1 MKKYKSIF
9 KETKDPLFEMAN
21 LSPSRTGIERGYI
34 YISTKQGN
42 HGCRIKYFSNLNDQS
57 RLMIVSIPHFKVIED
72 TASCSNKIKKQVLQ
86 FAKINSKKLLDF
98 WNQGN
103 SWTDDEVREF
113 QDNLKLSDTQLE
125 NAKNIILSK

>member
-9 KETKDPLFEMAN
+9 KENKESLFEMAN
-21 LSPSRTGIERGYI
+21 LSPSRTGIEKGYI

-42 HGCRIKYFSNLNDQS
+42 HGCRIKYFSNLKDQS
-57 RLMIVSIPHFKVIED
+57 KMMIVTIPYFKVIED
-72 TASCSNKIKKQVLQ
+72 TAKCSKKIKKQVLH

-103 SWTDDEVREF
+103 SWTDDEVRQF
-113 QDNLKLSDTQLE
+113 QDNLKLSDSDLE
-125 NAKNIILSK
+125 NAKDLII

>member
-9 KETKDPLFEMAN
+9 NETNESLFEMAN

-42 HGCRIKYFSNLNDQS
+42 DSCRIKYFSNLKDQS
-57 RLMIVSIPHFKVIED
+57 RVMIVSIPHFKVSED
-72 TASCSNKIKKQVLQ
+72 TASCSKKIKKQVLQ

-113 QDNLKLSDTQLE
+113 QDNLKLSSTELE
-125 NAKNIILSK
+125 NAKDIILS

>member
-9 KETKDPLFEMAN
+9 NETKDSLFEMAN

-42 HGCRIKYFSNLNDQS
+42 HGCRIKYFSNLRDQS
-57 RLMIVSIPHFKVIED
+57 KVMIVSIPHFKVIED
-72 TASCSNKIKKQVLQ
+72 TASCSKKIKKQVLH
-86 FAKINSKKLLDF
+86 FAKTNSKKLLEF

-113 QDNLKLSDTQLE
+113 QDNLKLSSTELE
-125 NAKNIILSK
+125 NAKDIILS

>member
-9 KETKDPLFEMAN
+9 NETKDSLFEMAN

-42 HGCRIKYFSNLNDQS
+42 DGCRIKYFSNLRNQS
-57 RLMIVSIPHFKVIED
+57 KVMIVFIPHFKVIED
-72 TASCSNKIKKQVLQ
+72 TAPCSKKIKKQVLQ

-98 WNQGN
+98 WNKGN
-103 SWTDDEVREF
+103 TWTDDKVRQF
-113 QDNLKLSDTQLE
+113 QDNLKLSSTELE
-125 NAKNIILSK
+125 NARDIILS

>member
-9 KETKDPLFEMAN
+9 KENKESLFEMAN
-21 LSPSRTGIERGYI
+21 LSPSRTGIEKGYI

-42 HGCRIKYFSNLNDQS
+42 HGCRIKYFSNLKDQS
-57 RLMIVSIPHFKVIED
+57 KMMIVTIPHFKVIED
-72 TASCSNKIKKQVLQ
+72 TASCSKKIKKQVLH

-103 SWTDDEVREF
+103 SWTDDEVRQF
-113 QDNLKLSDTQLE
+113 QDNLKLSDSDLE
-125 NAKNIILSK
+125 NAKDLII